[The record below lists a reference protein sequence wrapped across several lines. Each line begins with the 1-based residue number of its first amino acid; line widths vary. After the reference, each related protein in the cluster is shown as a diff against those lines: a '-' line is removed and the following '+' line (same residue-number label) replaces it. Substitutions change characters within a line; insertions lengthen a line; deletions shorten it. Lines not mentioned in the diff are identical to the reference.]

1 MLMMDIGPLICYV
14 CKPELFVDKYNN
26 YVKHSSYFNAGGGQ
40 CKHWDQQCLKSD
52 IVLKNNC
59 FYDLICFSV
68 TIYGGSTHPLSIP
81 RQAIYGGSTHSLSIP
96 RRAIDG
102 GSTLSLSILMQAT
115 QFFMVHWLCWISITF
130 SWFNLYLSNHLYWL
144 AHSLF
149 IRYT

>member
-59 FYDLICFSV
+59 FYDLIFSLLPFMV
-68 TIYGGSTHPLSIP
+68 GQHTHCPFRDKPFMVGQHTHCPFRDEPLMVGQHSHCPFWCKPHNFLWFIDFVEFPSPFHDLICISATIYIG
-81 RQAIYGGSTHSLSIP
+81 
-96 RRAIDG
+96 
-102 GSTLSLSILMQAT
+102 
-115 QFFMVHWLCWISITF
+115 
-130 SWFNLYLSNHLYWL
+130 
-144 AHSLF
+144 
-149 IRYT
+149 